1 VIDED
6 SVNSLDRSLVTK
18 AGYDHGWE
26 VVVEDAAEHLTLGSA
41 NHAAR
46 ATVRSA
52 GAGVWAV
59 SLPPGPVPAELA
71 RVPEVR
77 RAPEGAFLARDDREL
92 GALLAHAARLART
105 LPDLPRQKFAQA
117 VAAELAVLGEGPS
130 ATEVERLVRQ
140 RVGQDIYRESLFD
153 YWGGACAVTG
163 IALPELLRA
172 SHTKPWAACAS
183 DAERLDV
190 FNGFLLAAHLDALFD
205 RYLLTFDPAG
215 LAVMSP
221 RVDAFTRTRLGLT
234 PDLRLRWLSPE
245 HETYLAGHREEF
257 ARQIIV

>member
-1 VIDED
+1 M
-6 SVNSLDRSLVTK
+6 NSLDRSLVTK
-18 AGYDHGWE
+18 SGYDHGWE
-26 VVVEDAAEHLTLGSA
+26 FVVEDTVEHLTLGSA
-41 NHAAR
+41 NHVAR
-46 ATVRSA
+46 ATVRSSA
-52 GAGVWAV
+52 DGGWTVA
-59 SLPPGPVPAELA
+59 LPPGAISTELA
-71 RVPEVR
+71 RIPDVR
-77 RAPEGAFLARDDREL
+77 RTPEGAFLVRDDREL
-92 GALLAHAARLART
+92 GAVLAHAARLART

-172 SHTKPWAACAS
+172 SHAKPWAACAS

-215 LAVMSP
+215 LAVLSP
-221 RVDAFTRTRLGLT
+221 RVDATTRGRLGLT
-234 PDLRLRWLSPE
+234 HDLRLRWLSPE
-245 HETYLAGHREEF
+245 HETYLAVHREEF
-257 ARQIIV
+257 EKRSGAAPS